1 MWLSNTSKNE
11 YIFKDEDPGDILFRT
26 IDEVISRWNAAQIHS
41 EIKYLIRV
49 KLDVKPLAKT
59 IH

>member
-1 MWLSNTSKNE
+1 MKIQVIYYLAQ
-11 YIFKDEDPGDILFRT
+11 F
-26 IDEVISRWNAAQIHS
+26 DEVISQWNIAQIHS
-41 EIKYLIRV
+41 EIKHLIRV